1 MISARTFDSN
11 DSLTTRISSTPRATR
26 PHNAA
31 VKAPT
36 LQELLTMASSH
47 GASDLLLQEGK
58 APVLRINGQL
68 HILETG
74 PITGEQ
80 IGRLWTMCGA
90 TESDNDH
97 DASLATEAGYRFRA
111 NLHRRLG
118 QRGAVLRHIKTDV
131 PAMDELGV
139 PADLLR
145 DWGSRSSGMVIVTGP
160 TGSGKSTTLAALI
173 GHINTTATRHIVTI
187 EDPVEYVFTPDRCVI
202 TQREV
207 GLDTASFAEGLR
219 RSLRQDPDV
228 ILVGEIR
235 DKESAV
241 TALQAA
247 ETGHLVLTTLHA
259 SACAEAAERL
269 EFLFSGGER
278 DGVRRLLSSVLIGV
292 LCQRLVPALDAGRR
306 VACEFFGNAA
316 FSRKLVREGRW
327 NELQDLIHRGGD
339 QAASSLT
346 SSLLS
351 LFHDGAVSEETAMA
365 FAPNP
370 SDMAR
375 LLRGVTSAVQSTR
388 K

>member
-1 MISARTFDSN
+1 
-11 DSLTTRISSTPRATR
+11 
-26 PHNAA
+26 
-31 VKAPT
+31 
-36 LQELLTMASSH
+36 MASSH

-68 HILETG
+68 HTLETEAVA
-74 PITGEQ
+74 GEQ
-80 IGRLWTMCGA
+80 LGQLWAICGA
-90 TESDNDH
+90 NESANDH
-97 DASLATEAGYRFRA
+97 DASLATEAGLRFRA

-118 QRGAVLRHIKTDV
+118 ERGAVLRHIKTRI
-131 PAMDELGV
+131 PTMDELGV

-145 DWGSRSSGMVIVTGP
+145 DWGSRTSGIVIVTGP

-173 GHINTTATRHIVTI
+173 EHINASAARHIVTI
-187 EDPVEYVFTPDRCVI
+187 EDPIEYVFTPDRSVI

-247 ETGHLVLTTLHA
+247 ETGHLVLATLHA

-269 EFLFSGGER
+269 EFLFAAGER
-278 DGVRRLLSSVLIGV
+278 DGVRRLLSSVLAGV
-292 LCQRLVPALDAGRR
+292 LCQRLVPSIEPGRR
-306 VACEFFGNAA
+306 VACEYFTNAA

-339 QAASSLT
+339 ESASSLT
-346 SSLLS
+346 TSLLS
-351 LFHDGAVSEETAMA
+351 LFHEGAINEETAMA
-365 FAPNP
+365 FAPN
-370 SDMAR
+370 SADMGR
-375 LLRGVTSAVQSTR
+375 LLRGVTSAIQSTR
-388 K
+388 Q

>member
-1 MISARTFDSN
+1 
-11 DSLTTRISSTPRATR
+11 
-26 PHNAA
+26 
-31 VKAPT
+31 VKALT
-36 LQELLTMASSH
+36 LQELLAMASSH

-68 HILETG
+68 HTLETD

-80 IGRLWTMCGA
+80 LGQLWVMCGA
-90 TESDNDH
+90 SESANDH
-97 DASLATEAGYRFRA
+97 DASLATEAGQRFRA

-118 QRGAVLRHIKTDV
+118 ERGAVLRHIRTQI
-131 PAMDELGV
+131 PTMDELGV

-145 DWGSRSSGMVIVTGP
+145 DWGARTSGMVIVTGP

-173 GHINTTATRHIVTI
+173 EHINSTAARHIVTI
-187 EDPVEYVFTPDRCVI
+187 EDPIEYVFTPDRSVI

-228 ILVGEIR
+228 ILVGEVR
-235 DKESAV
+235 DRESAV

-247 ETGHLVLTTLHA
+247 ETGHLVLATLHA
-259 SACAEAAERL
+259 SACAEAAERM
-269 EFLFSGGER
+269 EFLFSAGER

-292 LCQRLVPALDAGRR
+292 LCQRLVPSLDTDRR
-306 VACEFFGNAA
+306 VACEFFSNAA

-339 QAASSLT
+339 EATSSLT

-351 LFHDGAVSEETAMA
+351 LFHNGAISEETALA

-370 SDMAR
+370 ADMGR
-375 LLRGVTSAVQSTR
+375 LIRGVTSAVQSTR
-388 K
+388 Q